1 MADLENALLL
11 RMEASLAKF
20 EKQMATAQARANGT
34 SVEIEK
40 RFDRMGNRVAVSAAK
55 GSAGIARMAQM
66 SGRSRFVLQNTAN
79 QLGDIAVQMQ
89 GGTSAA
95 RVFGQQMPQ
104 LLGGFGALGGMLGV
118 VAPLLGTV
126 AAIGIPVGAALFA
139 MGRDAETASVMLEKI
154 DALDLQGA
162 RSAIS
167 NLTELQNRYTE
178 ALQVA
183 AATRSSTAIAAV
195 QDIAR
200 EYEAEKAL
208 MELRLVEMENRLRAI
223 QALKAAKQDEL
234 KAILDTARA
243 EAEIG
248 LAELGTGALNEMEL
262 KNKAIAEAVLAA
274 LDAQAQLTG
283 EIKQASA
290 EAALLELG
298 TEAVRAKLS
307 EAGVASEEMNTH
319 VKDGQ
324 ISAEGLAAASASI
337 SFASATGEAQALAA
351 ALGVALDTASRLANT
366 SVQQA
371 MGNNTPGANMYRGGG
386 PNDPAAYSLGTDN
399 PLGYTD
405 TWSITPPATGGG
417 GGGGGG
423 GGSSVDQ
430 AAQAFERLRGQ
441 LDPTYAAMQKLSDA
455 QETLNWALES
465 GKISLPEYQAL
476 LAQANQEF
484 TTGAQDVAD
493 YVQELGNF
501 MGSFLTD
508 MYQGLRNGEGAWG
521 AFKGA
526 ALNALDSIANAAL
539 KMAGNAIVQMLF
551 GGMGGGGGIGG
562 GLFGLGGGGG
572 LFSFDGGGYTGGGA
586 RTGGVDGRGGF
597 PAILHPNES
606 VVDHTKGGG
615 GADVTINISGNL
627 PKGTVRRE
635 GNRIDIDL
643 SQAISSVL
651 GSGGADGAMRSRYG
665 VQPRGM

>member
-34 SVEIEK
+34 SVAIEK

-178 ALQVA
+178 ALRVA
-183 AATRSSTAIAAV
+183 AATRSTTAIAAV

-262 KNKAIAEAVLAA
+262 KNKAIAEAVLAT
-274 LDAQAQLTG
+274 LDAHAQLTG
-283 EIKQASA
+283 EIKQSTA
-290 EAALLELG
+290 EGTMLEIAI
-298 TEAVRAKLS
+298 EAVRAKLS

-351 ALGVALDTASRLANT
+351 ALGVALDTASRFA
-366 SVQQA
+366 A
-371 MGNNTPGANMYRGGG
+371 MGPQAV
-386 PNDPAAYSLGTDN
+386 SLGHA
-399 PLGYTD
+399 LGMSLD
-405 TWSITPPATGGG
+405 TLAANYVAPTAGRGGG

-423 GGSSVDQ
+423 ASAADKE
-430 AAQAFERLRGQ
+430 AQAFERLRQQ

-465 GKISLPEYQAL
+465 GMISLPEYQAL
-476 LAQANQEF
+476 LARANEEF

-551 GGMGGGGGIGG
+551 GGLGSGGGIGG